1 MHWMILLAFRVK
13 WQWKRWGGGMH
24 QCSGLC
30 FWKYFVYRP
39 VGAIV
44 RGIMGMQVDASQ
56 GSENAPSNTACLSVV
71 LSSANCFPARGWL
84 CASPHLSARVCVCV
98 YMPLERDESGN
109 KERRKT
115 LKLGGNWLFPCCIL
129 KLGEFWEVNM
139 RLFLCFGCS
148 CFKLLAIKE
157 YLLLQC
163 SGKYLPS

>member
-1 MHWMILLAFRVK
+1 MAVEE
-13 WQWKRWGGGMH
+13 GGG
-24 QCSGLC
+24 
-30 FWKYFVYRP
+30 
-39 VGAIV
+39 
-44 RGIMGMQVDASQ
+44 
-56 GSENAPSNTACLSVV
+56 NAPVQWAVFLKILCIQACRCNSTWHYGHAGWCITGQWERTQQHSLLVCGFVFSKLLSCQRLAVCK
-71 LSSANCFPARGWL
+71 STFE
-84 CASPHLSARVCVCV
+84 CACVCV